1 MCFCSTL
8 VLFREMRPSVHPF
21 LTLARARRTASAPRD
36 LLDLWY
42 RNSLH
47 HPLIC
52 LHFLFLCVSSPD
64 KAVFSEDRD
73 ISEMMMI
80 KPDRSLLQWPY
91 SFTFVLKHTE
101 DVFFLISGK
110 SIWGWD
116 KWHMWKKKKK
126 SGLGEKC
133 QKINACRK
141 NGSTDVLRRGLEY
154 VGLVT
159 SLSQCKDFAGFG
171 ALGVLELAPVVTL
184 TRISGSSLF

>member
-64 KAVFSEDRD
+64 KAAFSEDRN

-101 DVFFLISGK
+101 DVFLISGK

-116 KWHMWKKKKK
+116 KWHMWKKKK

-159 SLSQCKDFAGFG
+159 SLSQCKDFAAFG

>member
-1 MCFCSTL
+1 
-8 VLFREMRPSVHPF
+8 MRQVAH
-21 LTLARARRTASAPRD
+21 
-36 LLDLWY
+36 
-42 RNSLH
+42 
-47 HPLIC
+47 
-52 LHFLFLCVSSPD
+52 V
-64 KAVFSEDRD
+64 
-73 ISEMMMI
+73 
-80 KPDRSLLQWPY
+80 
-91 SFTFVLKHTE
+91 
-101 DVFFLISGK
+101 
-110 SIWGWD
+110 
-116 KWHMWKKKKK
+116 KKKK

>member
-64 KAVFSEDRD
+64 KAVFSEDRN

-101 DVFFLISGK
+101 DVFFNL
-110 SIWGWD
+110 
-116 KWHMWKKKKK
+116 WKEHLRMRQVAHVEKKK

>member
-1 MCFCSTL
+1 
-8 VLFREMRPSVHPF
+8 MRQVAH
-21 LTLARARRTASAPRD
+21 
-36 LLDLWY
+36 
-42 RNSLH
+42 
-47 HPLIC
+47 
-52 LHFLFLCVSSPD
+52 V
-64 KAVFSEDRD
+64 E
-73 ISEMMMI
+73 
-80 KPDRSLLQWPY
+80 
-91 SFTFVLKHTE
+91 
-101 DVFFLISGK
+101 
-110 SIWGWD
+110 
-116 KWHMWKKKKK
+116 KKKKK